1 MALIYCPECGHQVSD
16 KAPTCPNCGVEIAGK
31 IGANVPAPQPSSP
44 KPKKSSN
51 ATLWVSV
58 IIALIVCGVAYYYYN
73 DAISQKEKERD
84 AYDFA
89 MKSQDTMVLQQYLD
103 QYKDA
108 SPEHRDSIQAHINRL
123 MAVDNDWTNAVVSGT
138 REAIEQYMKKYPES
152 KHRRDALNKIDSLDY
167 ILAEKTKTIE
177 AYKQYIAEHPEGKY
191 FDLISECLKALTDK
205 EVTPEELDMVKSLFR
220 RFFQAVNSR
229 NEDGLL
235 ATVAQPM
242 LSLLGK
248 QGALSS
254 DVLTFLNKLY
264 KENVANLNWHILDDY
279 KVDKKPLSDG
289 GYEYS
294 VVFTAEQNKALKDG
308 TTELSKYRISG
319 AIDGD
324 GKITKVG
331 MTKLT
336 E

>member
-31 IGANVPAPQPSSP
+31 IGTSVPAPQPSSS
-44 KPKKSSN
+44 KPKKGSN

-73 DAISQKEKERD
+73 DAISQKERD

-191 FDLISECLKALTDK
+191 FDLISECLKALNDK

-220 RFFQAVNSR
+220 RFFQSVNSR

-294 VVFTAEQNKALKDG
+294 VMFTAEQNKALKDG

>member
-191 FDLISECLKALTDK
+191 LDLISECLKALTDK

-220 RFFQAVNSR
+220 RFFQSVNSR